1 MCAGKWRTL
10 REFAVENNTPV
21 SIQPYD
27 NINVSFLSN
36 ARRFL
41 IFSVV
46 ICNEFEL
53 LTLQGSATTY
63 LRYVG
68 KYYAVLLEI
77 FILFSAVKEF

>member
-1 MCAGKWRTL
+1 MRTGERRTL
-10 REFAVENNTPV
+10 QAYAVENNTPV
-21 SIQPYD
+21 SVQTYD

-36 ARRFL
+36 TTRFL

-46 ICNEFEL
+46 ICNKFEL